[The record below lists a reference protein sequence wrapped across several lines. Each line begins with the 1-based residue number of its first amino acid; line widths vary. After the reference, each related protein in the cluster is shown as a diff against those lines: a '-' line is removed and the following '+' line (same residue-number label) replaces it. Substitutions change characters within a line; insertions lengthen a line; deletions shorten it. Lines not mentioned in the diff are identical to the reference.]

1 MPEENAR
8 REFGPRHG
16 RTFTCTAG
24 EKGKLVL
31 MTTISSLKPR
41 YAVGRSAAMLVFA
54 GLGLL
59 AAFPAIC
66 QSPGEGEG
74 ELTLRTTTR
83 LVNLTVVVRDRGGA
97 PVRGLA
103 AADFTVL
110 DEGKP
115 QEIRVFQDANAAATA
130 GAGGS
135 IAERMK
141 IAGPWP
147 PSVFANFD
155 AGAGVPPHA
164 AVILLDGLSTNITDQ
179 RFARLQILKFLSRLQ
194 PGDRV
199 GLYALGRELRVLHD
213 FTTDTG
219 SLLKQLGLYQGE
231 IQAQPET
238 VSDLA
243 KLLDERKLN
252 DTGPGVFE
260 SILDQIANE
269 QQIQLSNLEDRVRR
283 TMGSLTAIAQH
294 LSAVPGRK
302 SLLWISAAFP
312 AVVSTD
318 IRTGTGSPA
327 GFGEATDRA
336 VRALANSGVAVYPID
351 ARGVMVPPEYRATVN
366 YQQVNMAR
374 LLSRTR
380 GRGGQRQNAQTV
392 ANADPMIHNNRD
404 ETTAHHDV
412 MAELAE
418 RTGGRA
424 YFYENDMGKAMREAL
439 DDAAASYTIAYAPA
453 PYEDNGRYRKIR
465 VRLKRSGLTALHRE
479 GYFAG
484 DAKPEW
490 NKVEREA
497 ILELLASPIG
507 MAAVPLAVQARVA
520 GEGGA
525 RRIELGIR
533 VDPAAVTLRE
543 EKGRWTGRLDV
554 VMVYMDVRGGS
565 KGGAEEAVSLAL
577 SAGEREQALG
587 TGFDYRQSLPLPDGA
602 VRLAIAVRDAPSGR
616 VGTVQ
621 VELSR
626 LGIQAALKE

>member
-1 MPEENAR
+1 M
-8 REFGPRHG
+8 
-16 RTFTCTAG
+16 
-24 EKGKLVL
+24 VL
-31 MTTISSLKPR
+31 MTMISSRQPR
-41 YAVGRSAAMLVFA
+41 AAVGRPGAMLVLA

-59 AAFPAIC
+59 AVFPALC

-97 PVRGLA
+97 PVRGLT

-115 QEIRVFQDANAAATA
+115 QKIRVFQDANAAATA

-135 IAERMK
+135 IAARMK
-141 IAGPWP
+141 ISGPWP
-147 PSVFANFD
+147 PWVFANFD
-155 AGAGVPPHA
+155 PGAGVPPHA
-164 AVILLDGLSTNITDQ
+164 AVILLDGLSTSITDQ
-179 RFARLQILKFLSRLQ
+179 RFARLQILKFLARLQ

-199 GLYALGRELRVLHD
+199 GLYVLGRELRVLHD
-213 FTTDTG
+213 FTADTG
-219 SLLKQLGLYQGE
+219 SLLKELGQYQGE

-238 VSDLA
+238 VGDLA

-252 DTGPGVFE
+252 DAGPGVFE
-260 SILDQIANE
+260 SMLDQIANE
-269 QQIQLSNLEDRVRR
+269 QQIQLANLEDRVRR
-283 TMGSLTAIAQH
+283 TMGSLEAIAQH

-327 GFGEATDRA
+327 GFGELTNRA
-336 VRALANSGVAVYPID
+336 ARALANSGVAVYPID

-412 MAELAE
+412 MAELAG

-439 DDAAASYTIAYAPA
+439 DDAGASYTIAYAPA

-484 DAKPEW
+484 DAKPAW
-490 NKVEREA
+490 NRKEREA
-497 ILELLASPIG
+497 ILELLASPIET
-507 MAAVPLAVQARVA
+507 AAVPLAVQARVA

-543 EKGRWTGRLDV
+543 QAGRWTGRLDV
-554 VMVYMDVRGGS
+554 VMVYLDARGGS
-565 KGGAEEAVSLAL
+565 NGGAEEAVSLSL
-577 SAGEREQALG
+577 SAEEREQALG
-587 TGFDYRQSLPLPDGA
+587 TGFDYGQSLPLPDGA
-602 VRLAIAVRDAPSGR
+602 RRLAIAVRDASSGR
-616 VGTVQ
+616 VGTVHL
-621 VELSR
+621 ELSR
-626 LGIQAALKE
+626 LGLWDGQED